1 MEWEL
6 SVEVILIGCVIWIG
20 YCIVIAK
27 EEYLKKANNIEE
39 YMSRIT
45 KTLESIESANLVNAR
60 FVNEKLSEIQ
70 GADKR
75 VYEEL
80 KYINK
85 DRRQKDDKETAAW
98 LAEDDIDE
106 EN

>member
-20 YCIVIAK
+20 YCIVMANEK
-27 EEYLKKANNIEE
+27 YLKKANNIEE
-39 YMSRIT
+39 YMSRIA
-45 KTLESIESANLVNAR
+45 KTLESVESANSVNAR

-85 DRRQKDDKETAAW
+85 DRRQKDDEEFAAW
-98 LAEDDIDE
+98 LAEDD
-106 EN
+106 